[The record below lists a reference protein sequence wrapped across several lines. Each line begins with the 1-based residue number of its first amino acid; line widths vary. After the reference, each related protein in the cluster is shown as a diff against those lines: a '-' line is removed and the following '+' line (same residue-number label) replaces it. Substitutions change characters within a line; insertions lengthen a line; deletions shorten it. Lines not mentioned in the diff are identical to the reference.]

1 MQIDIIT
8 KNGNILKAEQ
18 SQIITLNSAETEIS
32 FDIVIKQGDLQKLY
46 TFKSLIKTENDIQT
60 IKARLQ

>member
-8 KNGNILKAEQ
+8 KSGNILKAEN
-18 SQIITLNSAETEIS
+18 SQITTLTSTGTAIS
-32 FDIVIKQGDLQKLY
+32 FDIVIKQGAQEKLY
-46 TFKSLIKTENDIQT
+46 TFKALVKTENNTEI

>member
-8 KNGNILKAEQ
+8 KSANVLKSENTE
-18 SQIITLNSAETEIS
+18 IITLTSGETIIS

-46 TFKSLIKTENDIQT
+46 TLKAQLKTKNHTET

>member
-8 KNGNILKAEQ
+8 KSGNILKAEN
-18 SQIITLNSAETEIS
+18 SQITTLTSTGTAIS